1 MIELSN
7 KPLIEEAAKH
17 LKRASHFL
25 RMAESGNK
33 PYRVG
38 KAINMMGKTTY
49 DDYMVL
55 KLFLGELDYEDVDFE
70 MITHAV
76 KLLKAEL
83 EDNPKLLGK
92 SVNDEEMSS
101 L

>member
-7 KPLIEEAAKH
+7 RELIKLASEH
-17 LKRASHFL
+17 LKKASHFL
-25 RMAESGNK
+25 RMGESGNN

-55 KLFLGELDYEDVDFE
+55 KLFLGEIDYDDVDFE

-83 EDNPKLLGK
+83 EDNPTLL
-92 SVNDEEMSS
+92 NPHSS
-101 L
+101 EVTQT